1 MKLLVG
7 YLDNAIGKDALKLG
21 IVLAEMLKSE
31 LVICQILPKPAKAKK
46 SSKVDE
52 EYHQFLHEE
61 AKKSLDKVK
70 LEVPSH
76 IDSQYVIRC
85 ADSPAQ
91 GLLQTAKDM
100 YADII
105 VIGSDKMALNGEFIL
120 GKVTQYL
127 LNHATIPSALAPKGF
142 HKNHGF
148 SEKITRLSCAIS
160 GSKKSYEL
168 AETAAEWAAMF
179 DVPLRFVTFGVR
191 DTDITPTAAG
201 FDAENIIINE
211 WRDQLQAGFDHAT
224 EHWESEVPI
233 SLEIG
238 GGDNWKK
245 SIRSVTWSPNEILL
259 IGFNKPEK
267 LKHLFT
273 SHDFD
278 KIVRYGFVPRLVLPR
293 LDK

>member
-7 YLDNAIGKDALKLG
+7 YLDNAVGKDALKLG

-76 IDSQYVIRC
+76 IDAQYVIRC
-85 ADSPAQ
+85 AESPAQ

-120 GKVTQYL
+120 EPVHNLFNNK
-127 LNHATIPSALAPKGF
+127 
-142 HKNHGF
+142 
-148 SEKITRLSCAIS
+148 
-160 GSKKSYEL
+160 
-168 AETAAEWAAMF
+168 AMKA
-179 DVPLRFVTFGVR
+179 RFV
-191 DTDITPTAAG
+191 
-201 FDAENIIINE
+201 N
-211 WRDQLQAGFDHAT
+211 
-224 EHWESEVPI
+224 
-233 SLEIG
+233 
-238 GGDNWKK
+238 
-245 SIRSVTWSPNEILL
+245 
-259 IGFNKPEK
+259 
-267 LKHLFT
+267 
-273 SHDFD
+273 
-278 KIVRYGFVPRLVLPR
+278 
-293 LDK
+293 